1 MTSFS
6 GFPPSKNNQSV
17 SDIHNL
23 PSTQTLINMLA
34 KLSPKAKDMTEQE
47 IAERAANYLTNNPN
61 ITNAEI
67 ELLKHT
73 VLNNKSIQ
81 KKYLKIKDEML
92 GLT

>member
-1 MTSFS
+1 
-6 GFPPSKNNQSV
+6 
-17 SDIHNL
+17 
-23 PSTQTLINMLA
+23 MLA

-73 VLNNKSIQ
+73 VWEQVKSVR
-81 KKYLKIKDEML
+81 
-92 GLT
+92 T

>member
-6 GFPPSKNNQSV
+6 NFPPNKNNQTVPNEIDS
-17 SDIHNL
+17 

-34 KLSPKAKDMTEQE
+34 KLSPTTKEITEQT
-47 IAERAANYLTNNPN
+47 IAERAANYLTDNPN

-73 VLNNKSIQ
+73 VLSNKSIR
-81 KKYLKIKDEML
+81 KKYNRIKDQMY
-92 GLT
+92 GLE